1 MRNSEG
7 SHHECFIIIKNKSEG
22 KERQEIL
29 QRTVAR
35 PGGAKEHRR
44 NDVVFAPGKGPK
56 K

>member
-1 MRNSEG
+1 MRNLEG
-7 SHHECFIIIKNKSEG
+7 SHHEFFIIIKNKSEG

-35 PGGAKEHRR
+35 PRGAEEHRR
-44 NDVVFAPGKGPK
+44 NEVVFSHGKGPK